1 MAEIALIGAPSGCG
15 AGFRHT
21 EEGPPAL
28 RRLGLADWLGAH
40 GLDARWRAIVRS
52 EKRWREHPNL
62 RPLETFDL
70 VARHGAALADA
81 VACAIAAGRFPV
93 VLGGDHA
100 IVMGSW
106 AGVARGHRGALGLLW
121 LDAHLDAH
129 TLETTPSMNAH
140 GMGGAALLGH
150 GYGPFL
156 DLCGGVLRPEHVC
169 YIGARSYESGEM
181 ALLRRLGVRI
191 IEMAEVK
198 RRGIDA
204 ALAEGLAIVT
214 NGTAGFGLTIDLD
227 GFDPSDAPGIGLKE
241 PDGLRAAPTLAALS
255 LAARHEKLR
264 ALEIVEYIAEFD
276 EDRRTAH
283 LVRDLVLAVLAPAAA
298 LADTAAIAKSKH
310 TPHPNPPPQGGREK
324 RVILHSPSPLE
335 GEGGVGGNFPIDE
348 SRY

>member
-1 MAEIALIGAPSGCG
+1 MAEIALIGAASGWG

-28 RRLGLADWLGAH
+28 QRLGLADWLSAR
-40 GLDARWRAIVRS
+40 GLDARWRAMVRS
-52 EKRWREHPNL
+52 EKRWREHPEL
-62 RPLETFDL
+62 RPPETFGL
-70 VARHGAALADA
+70 VARHGVALADA
-81 VACAIAAGRFPV
+81 VARAIAAGRFPV

-106 AGVARGHRGALGLLW
+106 AGVARGHRGAKLGLIW

-129 TLETTPSMNAH
+129 TLQTTPSMNAH

-169 YIGARSYESGEM
+169 YIGVRSYESGEM

-198 RRGIDA
+198 RRGVEA
-204 ALAEGLAIVT
+204 ALAEGLAIAT

-227 GFDPSDAPGIGLKE
+227 GFDPVDAPGVGLKE
-241 PDGLRAAPTLAALS
+241 PDGLRAGPTLAALS
-255 LAARHEKLR
+255 LLARHAKLR
-264 ALEIVEYIAEFD
+264 ALEIVEYIPEFD
-276 EDRRTAH
+276 RGLRTAH
-283 LVRDLVLAVLAPAAA
+283 LVRDLICAVRAREPAF
-298 LADTAAIAKSKH
+298 ADTVA
-310 TPHPNPPPQGGREK
+310 
-324 RVILHSPSPLE
+324 
-335 GEGGVGGNFPIDE
+335 GE
-348 SRY
+348 RR